1 MAGTALN
8 VAYDQMNMMYG
19 ASLGTSSKYDA
30 HKKEDLRSTSDRIS
44 KSNRCSPLYKIS
56 ESKDVKRFAIDI
68 KEQAHMIKNIV
79 ASLSENGEGLESAI
93 SKKIATSNHPDVVTA
108 EFVGDEASASAKGG
122 FKLEVRQLATPQVNT
137 GKFMRRNGH
146 DFKAGSYSF
155 DLNTNTTSYEFQ
167 YNVNYDDTNEQVL
180 NKLRKLI
187 NNANIGLTA
196 DLISDERGN
205 SKALQISSKQTGA
218 GEDEGP
224 LFTIVAGTDSA
235 SRSAMERLGIDQISS
250 PAENSSFLLNGNEHS
265 SYSNTFTVN
274 NQFEITLNGVSE
286 PGEPATIGFKPSADA
301 VADNVETLID
311 AYNSMIDTANRYSDS
326 DSSSGN
332 LLSDVSRI
340 ARSFSSNFEAV
351 GLSVNNDSTLSL
363 NRDTLKHAIQTSNAS
378 ATFDVLNKF
387 RDALGRKADQ
397 ASIDPMNYVKKII
410 VAYKNPD
417 RTFATPYI
425 SSLYAGLLMDRNC

>member
-19 ASLGTSSKYDA
+19 ASLATSSKYDA

-44 KSNRCSPLYKIS
+44 KSNRRSPLYKIS

-93 SKKIATSNHPDVVTA
+93 SKKIATSNQPDVVTA

-122 FKLEVRQLATPQVNT
+122 FKLEVRQLATQEVNT

-196 DLISDERGN
+196 DLISDARGN

-311 AYNSMIDTANRYSDS
+311 AYNSMIDTANSYSDS
-326 DSSSGN
+326 DGSS
-332 LLSDVSRI
+332 
-340 ARSFSSNFEAV
+340 
-351 GLSVNNDSTLSL
+351 
-363 NRDTLKHAIQTSNAS
+363 
-378 ATFDVLNKF
+378 
-387 RDALGRKADQ
+387 
-397 ASIDPMNYVKKII
+397 
-410 VAYKNPD
+410 
-417 RTFATPYI
+417 
-425 SSLYAGLLMDRNC
+425 